1 MTEEVDCIICGAGI
15 AGLLTGAAL
24 SRAGLKILMLE
35 KTANL
40 GGRSLCIEKEG
51 FLVDMGI
58 HVIRYCK
65 KSPTAT
71 IFKKLLGEK
80 EKLDLIELGDAK
92 LFSGGKWYDYPLS
105 AAAIQT
111 TTFFNDVE
119 KQQFMKILSEEIIQA
134 KAITLLDKNVKEWI
148 AEAEKKYDIKP
159 GAARL
164 FLETL
169 AKFMLVSSGDLD
181 KLSVGELV
189 AGIQLGLKAGKGA
202 CYPSGGWKR
211 FIKRLAAILKENG
224 EIRMKTK
231 VEKVLIEAGKIK
243 GVIADG
249 KIINSKIVIVNLP
262 AQEIFTVLDEK
273 LFSAAFI
280 EKCKN
285 LIPTAGVSI
294 DYGLRKKV
302 SDFNGS
308 VLSTEPF
315 TMSIFTSNIDSSVA
329 PEGKQ
334 LYTIFQPTAL
344 DVIKNEEKANEI
356 VKQIDKLAEEMFPG
370 VSESVLWKRV
380 LKFRMVDGAIPFISQ
395 HRDKRPSV
403 KSEKIE
409 GLYFT
414 GDTYNGPGTGG
425 EIAHASAELCITTI
439 MKDLNIEFKKQ

>member
-1 MTEEVDCIICGAGI
+1 MTEEFDCIICGAGI
-15 AGLLTGAAL
+15 AGLLTGASL
-24 SRAGLKILMLE
+24 SRAGLKVLILE

-40 GGRSLCIEKEG
+40 GGRSLCVEKEG
-51 FLVDMGI
+51 FLVDLGI

-71 IFKKLLGEK
+71 IFKKLLGGK

-92 LFSGGKWYDYPLS
+92 LFSNGNWYDYPLS

-134 KAITLLDKNVKEWI
+134 KAVTLLDKNVKEWI
-148 AEAEKKYDIKP
+148 ADAEKKYDIKP

-202 CYPSGGWKR
+202 CYPRGGWKD
-211 FIKRLAAILKENG
+211 FIERLAKILKENG
-224 EIRMKTK
+224 EIRIKTK
-231 VEKVLIEAGKIK
+231 VEKVLVEAGKVK

-249 KIINSKIVIVNLP
+249 KTINSKIVIVNLP
-262 AQEIFTVLDEK
+262 AQEIFTILDEN
-273 LFSAAFI
+273 LFSAVFI

-294 DYGLRKKV
+294 DFGLKRKV

-308 VLSTEPF
+308 ILSTDPF
-315 TMSIFTSNIDSSVA
+315 TMSIFTSNIDPSLA

-334 LYTIFQPTAL
+334 LYTIFQPIPL
-344 DVIKNEEKANEI
+344 EEIKNEEKANEV
-356 VKQIDKLAEEMFPG
+356 VKRIEQLLEEMFLG
-370 VSESVLWKRV
+370 FFENELWRRV
-380 LKFRMVDGAIPFISQ
+380 IKFRIVDGAIPFISQ

-439 MKDLNIEFKKQ
+439 MKDLNIEFK